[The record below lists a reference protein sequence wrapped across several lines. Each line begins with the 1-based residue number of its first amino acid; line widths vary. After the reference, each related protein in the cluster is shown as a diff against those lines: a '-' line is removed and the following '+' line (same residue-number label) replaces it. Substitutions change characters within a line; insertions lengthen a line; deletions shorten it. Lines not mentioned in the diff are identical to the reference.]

1 MLVRLF
7 GMFSTFVKLDSKIM
21 IGCWFVVSFSE
32 NVRGA
37 GFVIVKEEDTFGS
50 KVSGY
55 SEGNVSKMK

>member
-1 MLVRLF
+1 
-7 GMFSTFVKLDSKIM
+7 MFSTFVKLDSKIM